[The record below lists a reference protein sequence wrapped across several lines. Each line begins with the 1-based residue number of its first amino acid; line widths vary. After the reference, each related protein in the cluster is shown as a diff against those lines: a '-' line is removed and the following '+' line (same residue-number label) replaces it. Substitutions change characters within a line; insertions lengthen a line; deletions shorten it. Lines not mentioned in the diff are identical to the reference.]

1 MGDRFAEVDVTED
14 DPISARVLLSI
25 VVLPLEPRVV
35 ERVRERLARRNRWR
49 VLVSNLVE
57 VSEQFPPQCRKPLPG
72 VGGHERPD
80 QLISVAGSDNGL
92 PL

>member
-1 MGDRFAEVDVTED
+1 M
-14 DPISARVLLSI
+14 
-25 VVLPLEPRVV
+25 
-35 ERVRERLARRNRWR
+35 
-49 VLVSNLVE
+49 SNLVE